1 MADDTDSWQA
11 VSSLPPTNEAELVY
25 AVSKETT
32 AAESDLSDQN
42 IHVVNVTVEQHWQAS
57 CKKSR

>member
-11 VSSLPPTNEAELVY
+11 ASSPSPTNEAELVY

-32 AAESDLSDQN
+32 AAESVLPDQN
-42 IHVVNVTVEQHWQAS
+42 IHVVNVTVELHWQAS
-57 CKKSR
+57 